1 MGMHQRS
8 WVYDRYLNRVYHLG
22 RIHRYLDAACLGHAY
37 IHRCS
42 RVFHHCRYQRLVSC
56 SHRFHVDF
64 CVGMSVVQ
72 ALALEYMY
80 SLQDTVVSGVTYI
93 DINFTLT
100 TITSTVD
107 SSFLYVLN
115 AIETFSEVL

>member
-42 RVFHHCRYQRLVSC
+42 RVFHHCRYQRLGSC

-64 CVGMSVVQ
+64 YVGTSVVQ
-72 ALALEYMY
+72 ALALGTLCRIL
-80 SLQDTVVSGVTYI
+80 SSGVTYI

-107 SSFLYVLN
+107 SSFLYILN